1 MDQRSFPQSATL
13 AATTARNLSS
23 RSTPHGVGSGGHV
36 CWRGGDAAL
45 ACVAMDDR

>member
-23 RSTPHGVGSGGHV
+23 RSTPTASVPQTKAS
-36 CWRGGDAAL
+36 R
-45 ACVAMDDR
+45 